1 MADFKHFTQTIQ
13 APMEESKAPEI
24 HDDYRDLTPSRK
36 AAYAKLMVLEKY
48 SVVFGNVK
56 IPNLN
61 MQPIL
66 LSRPYVMSKIE
77 AIYDNLVERVLRQK
91 TINALAFVPAM
102 QETLRE
108 KFNESI
114 NYYHQSL
121 CNILYSVDKYRES
134 PEVALFIGFILNSKD
149 LHQLLFYLY
158 LRQHFKVITYTSF
171 MSHKK
176 TEKDPTK
183 IFTSVKIAYD
193 ILNISFN
200 FDPIILEKLISAV
213 KNAHGKNA
221 NISFYEFLS
230 ACCSFKINYKDL
242 PMIDRFIGLYAQK
255 NVMDDIQE
263 NALRIRNTK
272 VVTTK
277 LPHSRSNKEFDPN
290 DEEYSFDGTKTPDG
304 KGFVKRKTE
313 RNPYGY
319 SKIKEKLT
327 DPKDKEILQLIKN
340 EIQAFAM
347 KLVSGYVKKY
357 KIGAE
362 LIGEKLE
369 MTVEQINKKIYY
381 IVGTIFLSERNK
393 FLALLRVNN
402 ESDEEML
409 AHWVELHDTL
419 DHLKRF
425 PVTNRALGKEYLYKV
440 FKIPALQEHIEFFLN
455 FHYNNDGDVLNPHV
469 EIEIEGL

>member
-13 APMEESKAPEI
+13 APIEEPQAPEV
-24 HDDYRDLTPSRK
+24 HEDYRDLTPSRK
-36 AAYAKLMVLEKY
+36 AAYAKLMILEKY
-48 SVVFGNVK
+48 SVVFGNIK
-56 IPNLN
+56 IANLN

-77 AIYDNLVERVLRQK
+77 AIYDNLIERALKQK
-91 TINALAFVPAM
+91 TIYALSFVPAM

-108 KFNESI
+108 KYNESI

-121 CNILYSVDKYRES
+121 CNILYSVDKYRDS
-134 PEVALFIGFILNSKD
+134 PEVALFIGFIRNPND

-158 LRQHFKVITYTSF
+158 IRQHFKVITYTSF

-183 IFTSVKIAYD
+183 IFTTLKTAYD
-193 ILNISFN
+193 ILNVSFN
-200 FDPIILEKLISAV
+200 FDPIILDKLTNAI

-230 ACCSFKINYKDL
+230 TCCSLKINYRDL
-242 PMIDRFIGLYAQK
+242 PMLDRLTALYAQK
-255 NVMDDIQE
+255 TVLEDIQE
-263 NALRIRNTK
+263 NAQKMRNS
-272 VVTTK
+272 K
-277 LPHSRSNKEFDPN
+277 LATGKLVNSKSLKDFDPN
-290 DEEYSFDGTKTPDG
+290 DDEYSFDGTKTPDG
-304 KGFVKRKTE
+304 KGFVKRRTE

-319 SKIKEKLT
+319 SKIKERLS
-327 DPKDKEILQLIKN
+327 DPKDKEIFQLIKN

-369 MTVEQINKKIYY
+369 MTVEQINKKIYN

-393 FLALLRVNN
+393 FLALLRVND

-419 DHLKRF
+419 EHLKRF
-425 PVTNRALGKEYLYKV
+425 PVTNRTLGKEYLYKV
-440 FKIPALQEHIEFFLN
+440 FRIPALQEHIEFFLN
-455 FHYNNDGDVLNPHV
+455 FHFKNDGDVLDPNV
-469 EIEIEGL
+469 EIGIEGL